1 MNKIGQ
7 EFLKQ
12 FTVCALIMRDGKKI
26 MRIVT
31 LEAATELQAITTM
44 RRSMPD
50 KPFFVDLI
58 ERFEVENLI

>member
-1 MNKIGQ
+1 M
-7 EFLKQ
+7 KQ
-12 FTVCALIMRDGKKI
+12 FTVCALIVRDGKKV

-31 LEAATELQAITTM
+31 LEASTELQAITVM
-44 RRSMPD
+44 RSSMSD